1 MNDSLP
7 MIQLTECKP
16 RFTADVVRRDITIRK
31 ESWVLLQN
39 SLNGEHIRLNVTAA
53 NWLDDIDGCR
63 TVSEILSDRD
73 ADGETAQQFFE
84 ALQLLASAGMV
95 DLGSSGEHARLF
107 AQHEV
112 AQSQEKQRKRNPLA
126 IRLALLDPDGWLNGH
141 QYLWSWVFTR
151 RFVAL
156 AFVVIAMALYAGVV
170 NYADLRHSW
179 IELADSP
186 AHWWWYG
193 LLFPILKLIHEMAHA
208 VCIKRWGGAV
218 HEAGITFLVFMPVP
232 YVDASDSWLFEKRSQ
247 RLITAAAGII
257 AELLIVSIA
266 MVIWSVVEPGLL
278 RNIAFAA
285 VVLGTLST
293 LLFNA
298 NPLLRFD
305 GYFILQDLLD
315 IPNLGSRANAYY
327 RYLVRRYAFGVQT
340 ATTPATAMGERRWLL
355 GYAALA
361 LIYRIFITITI
372 ALFLAKH
379 FFFLGIALASFAL
392 YQLFAKPVIHCFKYL
407 KSGAEISHKRA
418 TVVMRCAAAISVVAI
433 AVFLLP
439 MPSSTRAQGVVWVPT
454 QAQVFAGATGLLHT
468 QHVSAGEQVE
478 AGDLL
483 FSLSSPSLVAQYH
496 TALSKRQA
504 LSVEHQAARTQDRD
518 KTRQLA
524 IDLASLDAEIERLE
538 QRRAA
543 LNIRAQRTGVL
554 ALSSNQPIIGKLVKQ
569 GDLLAFL
576 VDDTDLVVRAVI
588 DQGAK
593 GQVDRGVVRSTVR
606 LADNFSKPLNS
617 NIIQR
622 VPAANNQLP
631 SPLLAA
637 NGNSGIAVASQE
649 GQELKTTE
657 RVFHVELSLPVDSLA
672 VGIGG
677 RAYVSLKH
685 QPESLGKR
693 WWRSARQLL
702 LKQIT
707 V

>member
-1 MNDSLP
+1 MSVSLP
-7 MIQLTECKP
+7 LSQLAECKP
-16 RFTADVVRRDITIRK
+16 RFAADVVRRDVTIRN

-39 SLNGEHIRLNVTAA
+39 SLNGEHIRLNAA
-53 NWLDDIDGCR
+53 AASWLDDLDGSR
-63 TVSEILSDRD
+63 SVSEILRDRS
-73 ADGETAQQFFE
+73 ADDDTAQQFFD

-95 DLGSSGEHARLF
+95 DLGSAGDHARLF
-107 AQHEV
+107 AQHEIGK
-112 AQSQEKQRKRNPLA
+112 SQENQRKRNPLA
-126 IRLALLDPDGWLNGH
+126 IRFALLDPDRWLSRH
-141 QYLWSWVFTR
+141 QHRWSWFFSR
-151 RFVAL
+151 PFVAL
-156 AFVVIAMALYAGVV
+156 AFVVIGLALHAGVV
-170 NYADLRHSW
+170 NFAGLRHSW
-179 IELADSP
+179 IELADTP

-193 LLFPILKLIHEMAHA
+193 LLFPILKLLHEMAHA
-208 VCIKRWGGAV
+208 ICIKRWGGSV
-218 HEAGITFLVFMPVP
+218 HEAGITLLVFMPVP
-232 YVDASDSWLFEKRSQ
+232 YVDASDSWLFDNRRQ

-257 AELLIVSIA
+257 AELLVVSIA
-266 MVIWSVVEPGLL
+266 IVIWSVIEPGLL
-278 RNIAFAA
+278 RSIAFA
-285 VVLGTLST
+285 VIVLGTLST
-293 LLFNA
+293 LFFNA

-305 GYFILQDLLD
+305 GYFILQDILD
-315 IPNLGSRANAYY
+315 IPNLGTRANAYY
-327 RYLVRRYAFGVQT
+327 RYLVRRYAFGIDE
-340 ATTPATAMGERRWLL
+340 AATPATADGERRWLL

-372 ALFLAKH
+372 AFFLAKH

-392 YQLFAKPVIHCFKYL
+392 YQLFAKPVIHCFRYL
-407 KSGAEISHKRA
+407 KNAAELSHKRA
-418 TVVMRCAAAISVVAI
+418 TVVLRCAVAMSVVTLV
-433 AVFLLP
+433 VFLLP

-483 FSLSSPSLVAQYH
+483 FSLSSPSLEAEYQ
-496 TALSKRQA
+496 TAASKQQA
-504 LSVEHQAARTQDRD
+504 LSVEHQAARAQDKD
-518 KTRQLA
+518 KARQLA
-524 IDLASLDAEIERLE
+524 IDLASLDAQLKRLE
-538 QRRAA
+538 QRRAE
-543 LNIRAQRTGVL
+543 LKIRAQRSGVM
-554 ALSSNQPIIGKLVKQ
+554 ALSSSQPIVGKLVKQ

-576 VDDTDLVVRAVI
+576 VDDSDLVVRAVI

-593 GQVDRGVVRSTVR
+593 GQVDRGVIRSTVR

-617 NIIQR
+617 MIIQR

-631 SPLLAA
+631 SPILAA
-637 NGNSGIAVASQE
+637 NGHSGIAVASQDGE
-649 GQELKTTE
+649 ELKTTE

-685 QPESLGKR
+685 QSESLGKR